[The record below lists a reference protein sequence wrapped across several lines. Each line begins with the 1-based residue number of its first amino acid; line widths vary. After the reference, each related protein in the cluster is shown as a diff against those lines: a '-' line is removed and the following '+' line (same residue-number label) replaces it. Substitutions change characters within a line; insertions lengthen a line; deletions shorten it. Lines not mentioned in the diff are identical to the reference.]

1 MMNDQIYLANK
12 TLSNT
17 EHYFT
22 LNQIKQICILFT
34 LGDRNS
40 RASCEATG
48 EEAGEAVAGWA
59 GDLLGEEAGMVDR
72 VDMLLGE
79 GELVSGAAS

>member
-1 MMNDQIYLANK
+1 MTNTNNTNTNNTML
-12 TLSNT
+12 LSQ
-17 EHYFT
+17 
-22 LNQIKQICILFT
+22 LT

-48 EEAGEAVAGWA
+48 EEAGEAVGAWA

>member
-1 MMNDQIYLANK
+1 MINGHAFPKYIKMAKAEYYI
-12 TLSNT
+12 T
-17 EHYFT
+17 EIHIT
-22 LNQIKQICILFT
+22 VLDIQLT

-48 EEAGEAVAGWA
+48 EETGEAVAGGA

>member
-1 MMNDQIYLANK
+1 MTKAEYYI
-12 TLSNT
+12 T
-17 EHYFT
+17 EIDIT
-22 LNQIKQICILFT
+22 VLDIQFT

-40 RASCEATG
+40 RASSEATG
-48 EEAGEAVAGWA
+48 EEAGEAVAGGA
-59 GDLLGEEAGMVDR
+59 GDLLGEEAGMVDK